1 MNVRIK
7 IDPLIALIAHSYIIM
22 IYQTMILQKNIPVH
36 QIQILESFSS
46 NIFLS
51 EMVFSSYHCIQ
62 IRSMILNDWFN
73 KNAIFQILSCKISW
87 RWKWYI
93 GCSSG
98 VFLTDITA
106 TDISYRLY
114 QLKKFVVNWKLHE
127 VWLFFAA
134 VKFVWCLGNKI
145 FGRQYLLKAERLRGT
160 FHFLSE

>member
-7 IDPLIALIAHSYIIM
+7 IDPLIALFAHSYIIM

-36 QIQILESFSS
+36 QIQILKHFW
-46 NIFLS
+46 S
-51 EMVFSSYHCIQ
+51 EMVFSYHFIQ
-62 IRSMILNDWFN
+62 IRSRILNDWWN

-93 GCSSG
+93 GCSSC
-98 VFLTDITA
+98 VFLTDITT

-114 QLKKFVVNWKLHE
+114 QLKKFVVDWKLHE